1 MDSLHEINL
10 KRFLRTLRKSES
22 SYLNLIEDALP
33 SECKVWTTK
42 DRTNLLDC
50 LSDHLLLPDLT
61 VTIATAFSPILLEL
75 LERAFQ
81 RLLAQRFSLE
91 RHEKLCAA
99 CAELLASFPDANT
112 FIQKYLQ
119 TAPPVFERLLQSKTK
134 GKTGDATRNVAITTR
149 RLVEHSPEAYAGQ
162 WDWSPFLTLLGSKDA
177 ETRWHA
183 TCTVAL
189 ISRMGGQCRQNFFHS
204 LFKEEEIRHHQ
215 ISDAQD
221 SMKAPSL
228 VLEDL
233 TSDEERQETE
243 MDTGHHL
250 MSAQSFSD
258 AVVSVHGVLL
268 PKLVG
273 QGRGKSPSHRL
284 VPVPSTSRNLRSL
297 ALAVSTSRAVL
308 LEGPVG
314 CGKTALVEHLAAET
328 GRTGPPSLTKVQLGD
343 QTDSKA
349 LLGTYRCTDIP
360 GEFVWQPGALTQAVR
375 QGHWILLED
384 IDYAPMDVISVL
396 LPLLESRT
404 LSVPGHGNVIKA
416 APGFRLFATQRLL
429 SSSGGLYRQQ
439 VSHGAMLDQLW
450 TRVHVEPLSR
460 DELHQ
465 VITDLYPK
473 LTTVTSKLLNIY
485 CLLTARH
492 QAWLDAPHSGQE
504 GCSETSEGASTSGS
518 NDRSSTSDLDER
530 SRSQLDLVSHG
541 MRLVSTRDLIK
552 WCERIVTDFEANSSH
567 TANRVFLEALDCFC
581 GSLTTP
587 EMRATVAEVIGGQ
600 VNITREKA
608 RFYCMTYK
616 PEVKDLDSTIT
627 AGRAKLQRKE
637 RDSMSRKMPR
647 SSKFAFTRPAAVL
660 VERIA
665 CCISHNEPV
674 LLVGETGTGKTSTVQ
689 YLADLLGQRLRVIN
703 MNQQSDST
711 DLLGGFKPVDLR
723 QVVAPV
729 REAFEDAFR
738 TTFSVKQNLQFLSH
752 IQQCFTQQR
761 WRELVQLMSHSQQAA
776 CKRFQRSHD
785 KEQAG
790 ASKKDVVLEGQWRSL
805 GERLH
810 QLTIQIQHSEN
821 ALAFSFIEGTLV
833 KALKAGDWILLDE
846 INLATAETLECLSSL
861 LEGTEGS
868 LVLMERG
875 DTKPVVRHRDFRLF
889 ACMNPATDVGKK
901 ELPPGIRNRF
911 TEFYVDELEEVSDLQ
926 ILTKSYLRAQS
937 ITEAQVKGI
946 VQFYLSVRKE
956 AIQKL
961 TDGTGHRPHY
971 SLRTLCRALQ
981 LASVNQCDSLPR
993 SLYES
998 FCLSFLTQLDRT
1010 SHPVVEKLVCRHVIG
1025 RSNVKSLLGQSIPP
1039 PVGGGKYTK
1048 VEGYWVAVGEREPH
1062 QPKDYVITPAVRA
1075 NLRDLARIVSAGRF
1089 PVLIQGETSVGK
1101 TSLVNYLAQLTG
1113 NHCVRVNNHE
1123 HTDLQEYIGFYAAD
1137 ESGKLVFKEGVLVDA
1152 MRRGHWIILDELNL
1166 APSDVLEA
1174 LNRLLDDNRELFIP
1188 ETQEVVSAHP
1198 KFMLFA
1204 TQNPPGQYGGRKV
1217 LSRAF
1222 RNRFIELH
1230 FDEIPSCELETILH
1244 DRCQIPASYSRKMVA
1259 IMLELQ
1265 MRRKGSG
1272 VFAGKQ
1278 GFITLRDLFRW
1289 AERYRLANQGDQS
1302 FYDWNQHLADE
1313 GFILLAGRVRR
1324 AEEEDTIRQV
1334 LQKHF
1339 KRVVN
1344 PDHLFTLSKH
1354 TSPVTRDILEK
1365 VSATTPTGFGHIVW
1379 TYGMRRLAVLVG
1391 QALKFSEPVLLVGET
1406 GCGKTTVCQLFAAL
1420 ANHKLQVVNCHLH
1433 TETSDFLGGL
1443 RPVRHHGN
1451 NNEEESQKLFEWCDG
1466 PLIEAMRAGSIFL
1479 IDEISLADDSVLERL
1494 NSVLEPERTLLL
1506 AERGSG
1512 EARGEEVP
1520 LIRAEDGF
1528 RVVATMNPGGDFG
1541 KKELS
1546 PALRNRFTEVWC
1558 TQNKDRSDLVSIIE
1572 HNLLEGVQLCNQQDG
1587 TSGIGN
1593 AVMDFIEWFTNNEAG
1608 RKCTVSIRD
1617 ILSWVDF
1624 INVCCSPA
1632 KAGSLTSQD
1641 DLLPVDPAVAFIHG
1655 ACMVFV
1661 DGLGSGTTSS
1671 SSLSPA
1677 KARQL
1682 CLGRLRDQILQ
1693 LTGQD
1698 IDLSHMMVTSDLVGE
1713 KASWG
1718 CASVSSDWKWFGVE
1732 PFYIKCGPCPASCEG
1747 YTLAAST
1754 TALNAQRLL
1763 RALQLP
1769 RAVLLEGSPGVGKTS
1784 LVSALARAS
1793 GHDLVRINLS
1803 EQTDITDLFGA
1814 DLPVEGGE
1822 GGQFAWRDGPL
1833 LQALKAG
1840 HWVVLDEL
1848 NLASQSVLEG
1858 LNACLDHRA
1867 EIFVPELGRSFQ
1879 IRQGE
1884 TRLFAC
1890 QNPLRQGGGRKGLPK
1905 SFLNRFTQVYI
1916 EPFTSGDL
1924 LFITHSMYPM
1934 IDKETLAAMV
1944 EFSNELYR
1952 ETMVEG
1958 RWGQRGGPWEFNL
1971 RDLFRWCDLMVRDL
1985 GARPD
1990 WWDPGLHVGLVYG
2003 DRMRTAED
2011 KEKVYRLYEKVL
2023 GNKFGG
2029 QQMVAYRSSRQ
2040 FHITPAWLQ
2049 VGGAFLQR
2057 QKSSGETSALTQV
2070 PLQLLHHDLG
2080 AMESIMKCVEM
2091 NWMTILVGPSS
2102 SGKTSLVHL
2111 LAALTGHRLQVL
2123 AMNSAM
2129 DTTELLGGFEQADL
2143 NRHWEALVAMV
2154 DDVAMETVRSLLTRH
2169 TGEKRKQAQRI
2180 MGILSALRNSTTNE
2194 QPESMQ
2200 LSEQNLNM
2208 VDQLL
2213 SMLNSAQVSN
2223 LSKVMEAASLLKRKY
2238 AMEDHSTPG
2247 GGGRFE
2253 WVDGLLV
2260 QALKQGDWLLVD
2272 NVNFCSPSV
2281 LDRLNGLLEPGG
2293 VLTINERGVIDGDIP
2308 AIKPHPEFR
2317 LFLAMDPRH
2326 GEISRAMRNR
2336 GVEIYLLGEM
2346 EGGGYSNQDVC
2357 TLLRAIGLKSD
2368 ETCSTLMA
2376 LHAEM
2381 RSCLHGNDS
2390 TRLPSLLLAASKTS
2404 RLVLNGLPTDRAL
2417 REACSEVYVSSQL
2430 LLANKQ
2436 RAKEALERCLSGESD
2451 GIVSMETE
2459 DCAMSVSAQRDVPT
2473 HLYPLTD
2480 ARHITT
2486 SPSLVAVQRQG
2497 ALLVHLLEQCTHEDS
2512 TRSKPAQN
2520 LLNAALL
2527 LFLEV
2532 ASQGDW
2538 ELRCEWLKA
2547 CGSRT
2552 EGMHNLSS
2560 RVLQSVFSHPLV
2572 DKIRQEISSEQIQS
2586 FILSPTDVHWNQQLL
2601 KSLKVHLERALQ
2613 DQDDSMEE
2621 AGDVEGRV
2629 SHIAQLATRLFLVMR
2644 RELAEA
2650 LIAIE
2655 AQPGSKTKR
2664 KKPTSVLDWSN
2675 ALQKGWLSVES
2686 LPHPVVSHVGPFL
2699 QAWDQFVSQGLA
2711 ADEPLTE
2718 NQAFQILVALQWRD
2732 RLVRFCKQPIRE
2744 SDRFSFGQLALHWDW
2759 FLKQTVRSV
2768 VSVLHKTESLPVD
2781 LETIMKRL
2789 HASLDEGGPSTGTF
2803 DLQLWERLT
2812 DSQGRPL
2819 PFQTAA
2825 QAQTRQQV
2833 GTLCRAMDVVTQAG
2847 GDTFGRRDVAD
2858 RCVRWSACQDGA
2870 LMRKKLLQV
2879 LAQSAVYPG
2888 DTEESMELLEAV
2900 ELKLA
2905 EIGILTRDVTLVHGG
2920 EAFAPAPCSGTT
2932 QTPTAMHVWLWP
2944 IKEHLAITTSQRVV
2958 SQMMGETFQQYGEA
2972 VIEDLRT
2979 LCRYISSQ
2987 TPFNPLHL
2995 LPLERAYLLS
3005 PSDGNGSVQGHV
3017 EVVAELV
3024 AAQLGLTWSN
3034 TVLAMENWLSWQ
3046 PLQEEEDDG
3055 MHVQQECSAL
3065 NGPANFFS
3073 PVQARCM
3080 FHLLSDQDRAAAPP
3094 QSRGAR
3100 DRMTSSA
3107 DDGEKKKMRKS
3118 SCPRDG
3124 GAGKNVP
3131 LESWEAYQDHLKEL
3145 AQILWTNAG
3154 WMSSKQASFLNSSVT
3169 YLVNSAAWLLRA
3181 FASILQDTEDRTTWL
3196 ASCTSL
3202 VTMVTPGTD
3211 ACLSHHPSPLDS
3223 MAEILRLN
3231 GGRSQQDRESLPL
3244 ARDEKGGASKM
3255 IDSSSG
3261 LMLELFSGIQKLLD
3275 GPFSTNQEDELNGSH
3290 LPHLFCL
3297 GQCWVHLGHLQ
3308 THLLAPQGP
3317 VDPAERNAIKLEYVR
3332 EELSDIRAELR
3343 GRSISSSLLTGK
3355 PLEEFEDHQVHPRI
3369 LATQERLKLLEE
3381 MEAEL
3386 SQKDAFRPRPPLF
3399 ENLLRDTQLYLSSSG
3414 SSDSIG
3420 GLLHKLSHAF
3430 QEPADDVSM
3439 AMKEERIWQS
3449 SQEHFVA
3456 RLQRDYPAYRDLWFG
3471 FAAGVMGARYG
3482 MRLMAH
3488 SVDCK
3493 QQRKFMDALPPCGS
3507 PPAKMNTLEELLVAL
3522 VGFPSTLSSDFQS
3535 SHSLAEALTTQGVH
3549 SLLQGLWTGHA
3560 VQPSVQEQLKHSIL
3574 KISLHHTANHA
3585 RICGRLDPTTLDL
3598 LQGIL
3603 GSLVSHYHQAEQA
3616 AMQREEE
3623 EASLYKYK
3631 TRRHGDGMTD
3641 EQKEERE
3648 LREQFPSFDKE
3659 FNDLTAEPSLDDQP
3673 PQDLDPEADQSGAD
3687 ADHSMIRQLDTATM
3701 WLLRD
3706 THGQLFTKMV
3716 SAGWLPE
3723 QGDRSGLQVDFAN
3736 IARMGYSAGVQLAQD
3751 VLPFM
3756 APSID
3761 KHLVGAH
3768 LMRVRDLQVSI
3779 ATQQSDD
3786 RFKPIR
3792 KGDGDAMRPYNIY
3805 HDPNIPEVVQC
3816 KSVLDEFTVRIDE
3829 LLAEWP
3835 DHPTLKQLSM
3845 LIQRIKS
3852 FSVNSPLMQF
3862 VTGLELLLARSQE
3875 WEANASRA
3883 VSLQTHLER
3892 ITQTIIRWRKL
3903 ELNCWAAML
3912 DNVVYRQSEGSLK
3925 WWFYVYR
3932 LVQSYGHSTQSD
3944 AEVTSDGDI
3953 DQEEGMGQEHSNEV
3967 AGVRDYTGAGDGEF
3981 GQENECTDTI
3991 QGVIA
3996 VLQKLI
4002 EGANLGEFVTRVE
4015 MLLAFHCQ
4023 LVAGPCTDKSLEL
4036 MCVLWNLYCYY
4047 QQFLPAVTREME
4059 NKRRPIEK
4067 ELKDFVKIA
4076 KWNDIS
4082 FWAMKQAVEKTHK
4095 TLLKFSK
4102 KFQCALQEPAKA
4114 VFVDDKIASCP
4125 KEAESGVTPDNWR
4138 DDWME
4143 IFGGSRNQ
4151 EFLEVSSAL
4160 DSLKLL
4166 YPESTILSRL
4176 PVLYQRMVKHCRSVV
4191 RGRGYQ
4197 TMVSTLDDFVGEVI
4211 STLSELQGLEVS
4223 KDADQE
4229 KQRKEIRHIHLRK
4242 RKALSELFKYLTSL
4256 GLSFKKGLMLRNQ
4269 TNKDQEPEKFLLLP
4283 PVDLQA
4289 VFRPDEEWPVTM
4301 DDLPAIWAS
4310 GHQYFF
4316 RCQARQAAL
4325 KSAIANPAKELGVG
4339 NIDRVKGFS
4348 EHLSD
4353 LTVEQ
4358 RREIATMAT
4367 NISSLRTAVQQL
4379 QSIHTSSLSSR
4390 AVNSCSLPPQ
4400 ADTAAWIARSK
4411 VMVDHSLE
4419 AVGQFDLLMDC
4430 CPRVDSRGEESDP
4443 AMSVPVPTKNLSV
4456 GSLCRKE
4463 DKVWLDIKASVKACQ
4478 DLLEETKSDLDPLAV
4493 EQEGTKDPKMVTFA
4507 TWNDIAVLER
4517 CHKKLQQ
4524 VCDRITQVVTMFTQ
4538 PETGETAQLV
4548 QSLVSISC
4556 CLSES
4561 SGEWVAWMQSLKA
4574 QEFDTSTTQG
4584 PQTADQWSELPKL
4597 RVKMERAVTSVLL
4610 GIQALVKTGQGTE
4623 VDSEPGTNDAQ
4634 QQNKQDED
4642 FSSDLE
4648 LDGLLVR
4655 KIVSGLSGD
4664 QRSLEVAKVVTSA
4677 VSLLSVVHD
4686 LRGRCRTRQDEMVF
4700 NECAKLA
4707 TSLIPMMHQYLGLAC
4722 VFLRHMVAAHR
4733 ACSKMQS
4740 VLLAI
4745 FTDLASKGFCLPAEY
4760 SDEVG
4765 GEGAT
4770 EFEDIEGGGIGEGEG
4785 VKDVSDQIENEDQV
4799 EDTKTPGKEEK
4810 EKEDPNNQPD
4820 LEDEE
4825 HGIEMSDDFEGK
4837 LHDLDSKEGDQDQD
4851 ENQKDEEEQLDKQM
4865 GDVDQP
4871 DADKLDERMWGDEEE
4886 EEEDGEKEQ
4895 KEQKKEEEFGGGMD
4909 EEESRMVAKDD
4920 NQGDGEG
4927 DDDNEQ
4933 KKTEKEKQEEQPPD
4947 PNSLEPKDE
4956 SEFNDDE
4963 IDPSKANDPPVAPVP
4978 EELDLPDD
4986 LEMDKD
4992 EKMEEGEEEGEGEE
5006 NPLDIESKLDEN
5018 QEGEGDENGGKEEE
5032 MDAEEGGAEPEKPEE
5047 PVAMETDEVDDGDE
5061 QERDQGKEEEK
5072 RHFED
5077 KDETEGMDDDTENDD
5092 KEKGEDYAPDQGHDS
5107 EQQEAVPETMAKS
5120 RASQQTLQPDDDDD
5134 AKNETDDG
5142 KEEAATSAEDRSE
5155 DKHKSGTA
5163 ERRQDEK
5170 GHEGSSTS
5178 KMTTLEQSGM
5188 QEQQQA
5194 KKPSQSDS
5202 KRSLG
5207 SAEEK
5212 FKRRLDT
5219 VDPGQGEEERTAED
5233 RDEVK
5238 GEDQDLYEHLTD
5250 PTSHHDAQTMDAATD
5265 DQMKEKEA
5273 VPMAGEDDGEKME
5286 EGDEER
5292 MEAEPD
5298 KEEEQENMSD
5308 QLPSKK
5314 VAATTGLSKLEA
5326 PSADDRDTTA
5336 EEGDEDWMPPDDQ
5349 AESDA
5354 MATEGDGERPTE
5366 STIHTAMEHLGPHLP
5381 DAVLDPEEVERLR
5394 REMEEQL
5401 ALIGS
5406 KESGDGE
5413 ELEAQKMWQSYESV
5427 TSALARDL
5435 CEQLRLVLEPTQ
5447 ASKLRGD
5454 FRTGKRLNMRKV
5466 IPYIASGFRKD
5477 KIWLRRTKPSK
5488 RQYQIMLAV
5497 DDSSSMA
5504 DNRSRRLAFE
5514 SLAVISNALTWLEAG
5529 QLAVCSFGEN
5539 VQLLHPFHEQFSEQ
5553 SGATILRQFTFAQKK
5568 TKIAQLLKYASAA
5581 MTTARAPRVGAAGHP
5596 DTSQLLVV
5604 VSDGRG
5610 LFLEGMD
5617 TVRKAVRAARDAN
5630 IFLMFVVID
5639 NPENRDSILDIR
5651 VPIFS
5656 KAGAMPEIQSYM
5668 EHFPFPF
5675 YIILRDINALPE
5687 TLSDALR
5694 QWFELV
5700 TAADKS

>member
-1 MDSLHEINL
+1 
-10 KRFLRTLRKSES
+10 
-22 SYLNLIEDALP
+22 
-33 SECKVWTTK
+33 
-42 DRTNLLDC
+42 
-50 LSDHLLLPDLT
+50 
-61 VTIATAFSPILLEL
+61 
-75 LERAFQ
+75 
-81 RLLAQRFSLE
+81 
-91 RHEKLCAA
+91 
-99 CAELLASFPDANT
+99 
-112 FIQKYLQ
+112 
-119 TAPPVFERLLQSKTK
+119 
-134 GKTGDATRNVAITTR
+134 
-149 RLVEHSPEAYAGQ
+149 
-162 WDWSPFLTLLGSKDA
+162 
-177 ETRWHA
+177 
-183 TCTVAL
+183 
-189 ISRMGGQCRQNFFHS
+189 
-204 LFKEEEIRHHQ
+204 
-215 ISDAQD
+215 
-221 SMKAPSL
+221 MKAPSL

-233 TSDEERQETE
+233 TSDEERHETE

-250 MSAQSFSD
+250 MSAQSCSD
-258 AVVSVHGVLL
+258 AIVSVHGVLL

-273 QGRGKSPSHRL
+273 QGRGKSPSHHL

-314 CGKTALVEHLAAET
+314 CGKTALVEHLAAQT

-404 LSVPGHGNVIKA
+404 LSVPGHGNVVKA

-473 LTTVTSKLLNIY
+473 LTTVTNKLLNIY

-492 QAWLDAPHSGQE
+492 QAWLDTPRLGQE

-518 NDRSSTSDLDER
+518 SSRSSTSELDER

-608 RFYCMTYK
+608 RFYCTTYK

-637 RDSMSRKMPR
+637 RDGISLKMPR

-665 CCISHNEPV
+665 CCISQNEPV

-738 TTFSVKQNLQFLSH
+738 ATFSVKQNLQFLGH

-810 QLTIQIQHSEN
+810 QLGIQIQHSEN

-937 ITEAQVKGI
+937 ITEAQVEGI

-993 SLYES
+993 SLFES
-998 FCLSFLTQLDRT
+998 FCLSFLTQLDRA

-1025 RSNVKSLLGQSIPP
+1025 RTNVKSLLGQSIPP

-1230 FDEIPSCELETILH
+1230 FDEIPSRELETILH

-1344 PDHLFTLSKH
+1344 PEHLFTLSEH

-1365 VSATTPTGFGHIVW
+1365 VTSSTPPAGFSHIVW

-1451 NNEEESQKLFEWCDG
+1451 ENVSSQKLFEWCDG
-1466 PLIEAMRAGSIFL
+1466 PLIEAMRAGSVFL

-1520 LIRAEDGF
+1520 LIRAEGGF

-1641 DLLPVDPAVAFIHG
+1641 DLSPVDPAVAFIHG

-1677 KARQL
+1677 KARRL

-1698 IDLSHMMVTSDLVGE
+1698 VDLSHMIVTSDLDGE
-1713 KASWG
+1713 KASRG
-1718 CASVSSDWKWFGVE
+1718 HASVSSDGKWFGVE
-1732 PFYIKCGPCPASCEG
+1732 SFYIKCGPYPASCEG

-1793 GHDLVRINLS
+1793 GQDLVRINLS

-1944 EFSNELYR
+1944 EFSNELYQ
-1952 ETMVEG
+1952 ETMMEG

-1990 WWDPGLHVGLVYG
+1990 FWDPGLHVGLVYG

-2023 GNKFGG
+2023 GKKFGG
-2029 QQMVAYRSSRQ
+2029 QQMVAYRSSRR

-2049 VGGAFLQR
+2049 VGGAFLPR
-2057 QKSSGETSALTQV
+2057 QKLSGETSALTQV

-2080 AMESIMKCVEM
+2080 AMESVMKCVEM
-2091 NWMTILVGPSS
+2091 NWMTVLVGPSS

-2154 DDVAMETVRSLLTRH
+2154 DDVAVETVRSLLACH
-2169 TGEKRKQAQRI
+2169 SGEKRKQAQRI

-2194 QPESMQ
+2194 QSESVQ
-2200 LSEQNLNM
+2200 LSEQSLNM

-2213 SMLNSAQVSN
+2213 SMLNSAQVPN
-2223 LSKVMEAASLLKRKY
+2223 LSKVMEAASLLKKKY

-2247 GGGRFE
+2247 GGGKFE

-2346 EGGGYSNQDVC
+2346 EGGGYNNQDVR
-2357 TLLRAIGLKSD
+2357 TLLRAIGLKSE

-2381 RSCLHGNDS
+2381 RSCLHSNDS
-2390 TRLPSLLLAASKTS
+2390 ARLPSLLLAASKTS
-2404 RLVLNGLPTDRAL
+2404 RLVLNGLTTGRAL
-2417 REACSEVYVSSQL
+2417 REACSEVYVNSQL
-2430 LLANKQ
+2430 LLTNKQ
-2436 RAKEALERCLSGESD
+2436 RAKETLERCLSGESD

-2459 DCAMSVSAQRDVPT
+2459 DSAPSASAQRDAPT
-2473 HLYPLTD
+2473 HLCPLTD
-2480 ARHITT
+2480 AKHITT
-2486 SPSLVAVQRQG
+2486 SPSLVAVQCQG
-2497 ALLVHLLEQCTHEDS
+2497 ALLVHLLEQGTHEDS

-2527 LFLEV
+2527 LFLE
-2532 ASQGDW
+2532 AANQGDW
-2538 ELRCEWLKA
+2538 KLRCDWLKA
-2547 CGSRT
+2547 CGSCT
-2552 EGMHNLSS
+2552 EGMHHLCS
-2560 RVLQSVFSHPLV
+2560 RVLQSVFSHPLA
-2572 DKIRQEISSEQIQS
+2572 DKMRQEISSEQIQS
-2586 FILSPTDVHWNQQLL
+2586 FIPSPIDVHWNQQLL

-2613 DQDDSMEE
+2613 DQDEIVEE
-2621 AGDVEGRV
+2621 AGDIEERM
-2629 SHIAQLATRLFLVMR
+2629 SRIAQLSTRLFLVMR

-2686 LPHPVVSHVGPFL
+2686 LPHPMVSHVGPFL

-2718 NQAFQILVALQWRD
+2718 DQAFQILVALQWRD
-2732 RLVRFCKQPIRE
+2732 RLVRLCKQPIRE

-2759 FLKQTVRSV
+2759 FLKQTVRYV
-2768 VSVLHKTESLPVD
+2768 VSVLHKAESLPVD

-2789 HASLDEGGPSTGTF
+2789 HASLDEGGVSMGTF
-2803 DLQLWERLT
+2803 DLQLWERLI
-2812 DSQGRPL
+2812 DRQGRPL
-2819 PFQTAA
+2819 PFQTAEQA
-2825 QAQTRQQV
+2825 QASQQV
-2833 GTLCRAMDVVTQAG
+2833 GTLCRAMDVVAQAG
-2847 GDTFGRRDVAD
+2847 GDMFSRRDVAD
-2858 RCVRWSACQDGA
+2858 RC
-2870 LMRKKLLQV
+2870 
-2879 LAQSAVYPG
+2879 
-2888 DTEESMELLEAV
+2888 
-2900 ELKLA
+2900 
-2905 EIGILTRDVTLVHGG
+2905 
-2920 EAFAPAPCSGTT
+2920 
-2932 QTPTAMHVWLWP
+2932 
-2944 IKEHLAITTSQRVV
+2944 
-2958 SQMMGETFQQYGEA
+2958 
-2972 VIEDLRT
+2972 
-2979 LCRYISSQ
+2979 
-2987 TPFNPLHL
+2987 
-2995 LPLERAYLLS
+2995 
-3005 PSDGNGSVQGHV
+3005 
-3017 EVVAELV
+3017 
-3024 AAQLGLTWSN
+3024 LGLTWSN
-3034 TVLAMENWLSWQ
+3034 TVLAVERWLSWQ
-3046 PLQEEEDDG
+3046 PLKDEEEDG
-3055 MHVQQECSAL
+3055 MHLLQESNAV

-3073 PVQARCM
+3073 PVQSRCM
-3080 FHLLSDQDRAAAPP
+3080 FHLLSDQDHALTTSP
-3094 QSRGAR
+3094 SRGAK
-3100 DRMTSSA
+3100 DRTISTAGDGDKKKTKKSSSA
-3107 DDGEKKKMRKS
+3107 
-3118 SCPRDG
+3118 RDG

-3154 WMSSKQASFLNSSVT
+3154 WMSTKQANFLHSSVT
-3169 YLVNSAAWLLRA
+3169 YLINSAACLLRA

-3196 ASCTSL
+3196 SSCAAL
-3202 VTMVTPGTD
+3202 VTMVTSETGTRPS
-3211 ACLSHHPSPLDS
+3211 CHPSPLDS
-3223 MAEILRLN
+3223 MAEILRQN
-3231 GGRSQQDRESLPL
+3231 SGRSQRDRESLPL
-3244 ARDEKGGASKM
+3244 ARDERGGALKM
-3255 IDSSSG
+3255 IDSSSD
-3261 LMLELFSGIQKLLD
+3261 LMLELLSGIEKLFD
-3275 GPFSTNQEDELNGSH
+3275 GPISTNQEDELNGSY

-3317 VDPAERNAIKLEYVR
+3317 VDPAERNAIKLEYIR

-3343 GRSISSSLLTGK
+3343 ARSISSSLLTGK
-3355 PLEEFEDHQVHPRI
+3355 PLEEFEDHQLHPRI

-3386 SQKDAFRPRPPLF
+3386 SQKDAFRPRPPMF

-3414 SSDSIG
+3414 SSDSVG
-3420 GLLHKLSHAF
+3420 GLLHKLSRAF
-3430 QEPADDVSM
+3430 HEPADDVSM
-3439 AMKEERIWQS
+3439 TMKEERIWQS

-3471 FAAGVMGARYG
+3471 FAAGVTAARYG

-3488 SVDCK
+3488 SVDCN
-3493 QQRKFMDALPPCGS
+3493 QQRKFMDALLPCGS

-3522 VGFPSTLSSDFQS
+3522 VGFPSTLSLDFQS
-3535 SHSLAEALTTQGVH
+3535 SHSLAKALTTQGVH
-3549 SLLQGLWTGHA
+3549 SLLQCLWMGHA

-3574 KISLHHTANHA
+3574 KISLHHTSNHA
-3585 RICGRLDPTTLDL
+3585 RIRGHLDPTTLDL

-3687 ADHSMIRQLDTATM
+3687 ADQPMMRQLDTTTM
-3701 WLLRD
+3701 RLLRD

-3736 IARMGYSAGVQLAQD
+3736 IARMGYSAGVQLSQD
-3751 VLPFM
+3751 VLPFL
-3756 APSID
+3756 APSLD

-3792 KGDGDAMRPYNIY
+3792 KGSGDATRPYDIY
-3805 HDPNIPEVVQC
+3805 HDPNIPEVIQC

-3912 DNVVYRQSEGSLK
+3912 DNVAYRQSEGSLK

-3932 LVQSYGHSTQSD
+3932 LVQSYGHSTQSE
-3944 AEVTSDGDI
+3944 AERIDDGDI
-3953 DQEEGMGQEHSNEV
+3953 HQEEEMGLKHPNE
-3967 AGVRDYTGAGDGEF
+3967 
-3981 GQENECTDTI
+3981 
-3991 QGVIA
+3991 GVIA

-4002 EGANLGEFVTRVE
+4002 EGANLGEFATRVE

-4023 LVAGPCTDKSLEL
+4023 LVAEPCTDKSSEL

-4114 VFVDDKIASCP
+4114 VFVDDKIASSP
-4125 KEAESGVTPDNWR
+4125 KEAETVVTPDNWR

-4166 YPESTILSRL
+4166 YQESTILPRL

-4197 TMVSTLDDFVGEVI
+4197 AMVSILDDFVGEVI
-4211 STLSELQGLEVS
+4211 SALSELQGLEVS

-4301 DDLPAIWAS
+4301 DDLPAMWAS

-4358 RREIATMAT
+4358 RREIAAMAT
-4367 NISSLRTAVQQL
+4367 NISNLRAAVHQL

-4430 CPRVDSRGEESDP
+4430 CPRVASGGEESDS

-4478 DLLEETKSDLDPLAV
+4478 DLLEETKSDLDPLAL
-4493 EQEGTKDPKMVTFA
+4493 EQEVAKDPKMVTFA
-4507 TWNDIAVLER
+4507 TWNDVAVLER

-4524 VCDRITQVVTMFTQ
+4524 VSDRITQVVTMFTQ

-4556 CLSES
+4556 HLRES
-4561 SGEWVAWMQSLKA
+4561 SAECGVWMQSLKV
-4574 QEFDTSTTQG
+4574 QEFETSTTQG
-4584 PQTADQWSELPKL
+4584 PQTVDQWSQLPEL
-4597 RVKMERAVTSVLL
+4597 RVKMERTITSVLL
-4610 GIQALVKTGQGTE
+4610 GIQTLVKTGQGTE
-4623 VDSEPGTNDAQ
+4623 MDSEPGTNDAQ

-4642 FSSDLE
+4642 FSTDLE
-4648 LDGLLVR
+4648 LEGLLAR

-4677 VSLLSVVHD
+4677 VSLLSVIHD

-4707 TSLIPMMHQYLGLAC
+4707 TSLIPMMHQHLGLAC

-4733 ACSKMQS
+4733 VCSKMQS

-4760 SDEVG
+4760 SDEVA

-4810 EKEDPNNQPD
+4810 EKEDPSNQPD

-4837 LHDLDSKEGDQDQD
+4837 LHDLDSKDQDQD
-4851 ENQKDEEEQLDKQM
+4851 DNQKDEEEQLDKQM

-4871 DADKLDERMWGDEEE
+4871 DADKLDERMWGDEEEEE

-4992 EKMEEGEEEGEGEE
+4992 EKMEEGDEEGEGED

-5018 QEGEGDENGGKEEE
+5018 QEGGEKEEDGEKDEE

-5047 PVAMETDEVDDGDE
+5047 LVAMETDEVEDGDE
-5061 QERDQGKEEEK
+5061 QDRDQGKEEK

-5077 KDETEGMDDDTENDD
+5077 KDETEDGDDDAENDD
-5092 KEKGEDYAPDQGHDS
+5092 NEKGEDYAPDQGHDS

-5134 AKNETDDG
+5134 TKNEKDDG

-5194 KKPSQSDS
+5194 KRPSQSDS

-5219 VDPGQGEEERTAED
+5219 VDPGQGKEERSTEE
-5233 RDEVK
+5233 RDEMK

-5273 VPMAGEDDGEKME
+5273 VPTAREDDEEKME
-5286 EGDEER
+5286 EEDEEK

-5298 KEEEQENMSD
+5298 KEEEQQVDVSD

-5326 PSADDRDTTA
+5326 PSADDKDTTA
-5336 EEGDEDWMPPDDQ
+5336 DEGDEDQTPPDDQ
-5349 AESDA
+5349 KESDA
-5354 MATEGDGERPTE
+5354 MATAEGDRERPTE
-5366 STIHTAMEHLGPHLP
+5366 STIHTAVEHLGPHLP
-5381 DAVLDPEEVERLR
+5381 DVVLDPEEVERLR

-5504 DNRSRRLAFE
+5504 DNRSKRLAFE

-5610 LFLEGMD
+5610 LFLEGME
-5617 TVRKAVRAARDAN
+5617 TVQKAVRAARDAN

-5651 VPIFS
+5651 VPVFS